1 MPTGDLFQQHAHGFL
16 ADYLEFYPTLG
27 AGLGLHLYDGRAGEY
42 SPAAIDAFLR
52 SLGAWSRRFADLPPE
67 ARVGQAA
74 LDAALIEQAIAR
86 ERFQWEVLREHERSP
101 IAWSG
106 ALDLTTYLKRNYAPF
121 PERLRALVSHL
132 EEIPRVL
139 DEMRGH
145 LREPLPSPIVETAQ
159 DVFEGHLSFYSA
171 DLPQAVEA
179 QTADAQDEPALRGRF
194 ESALAAAVEALTDTC
209 AFLREAQARANGRFA
224 IGEAAF
230 REMLRTG
237 EMVDLSLARLLTLGE
252 AELSR
257 LTEDL
262 KATAARIDPGA
273 TPREVMARL
282 SHDHPAEEALIPE
295 TRALLEGLR
304 RFLIEH
310 DIVSLPGDVRPIV
323 EETPRFNRWAFAM
336 MDTAGAFEE
345 AATESYYYVTPPD
358 PLWPAER
365 RQEWLTKFDYATL
378 KAVSIHE
385 AYPGHFVHFMHVR
398 RAPSMAAKVL
408 TSYSFTEG
416 WAHYAEEMMLEA
428 GVDPTPQFR
437 LAYLAEALVR
447 QVRYLVAIRM
457 HAEDLSLDAA
467 ARMFE
472 QYAYME
478 PLTAR
483 KEAVR
488 GTFDPGYLNYTLGK
502 FMVRRLRDDYRAER
516 GGAFSLREFHDRLI
530 GLGAPP
536 VPLARRALLER
547 DSAAAL

>member
-1 MPTGDLFQQHAHGFL
+1 MTPGELFQQHAHAFL

-27 AGLGLHLYDGRAGEY
+27 AGLGLHVYDGRAGEY

-52 SLGAWSRRFADLPPE
+52 TLGAWSRRFAALPPE
-67 ARVGQAA
+67 ARTGQAA

-86 ERFQWEVLREHERSP
+86 ERFEWEVLREHERSP
-101 IAWSG
+101 IAWSD

-139 DEMRGH
+139 DEMRSH

-159 DVFEGHLSFYSA
+159 EVFEGHLSFYSA
-171 DLPQAVEA
+171 DLPQAVGTPGEA
-179 QTADAQDEPALRGRF
+179 MLRGRF
-194 ESALAAAVEALTDTC
+194 ELALAAAAEALKDVC
-209 AFLREAQARANGRFA
+209 AFLQETLPRASDRYA
-224 IGEAAF
+224 IGESAF
-230 REMLRTG
+230 RAMLYTG
-237 EMVDLSLARLLTLGE
+237 EMVDLPLARLLTLGE

-304 RFLIEH
+304 QFLIEH
-310 DIVSLPGDVRPIV
+310 DIVSLPGDVRPLV

-336 MDTAGAFEE
+336 MDTAGPFESV
-345 AATESYYYVTPPD
+345 ATESYYYVTPPD
-358 PLWPAER
+358 PQWPATR

-378 KAVSIHE
+378 KDVSIHE

-408 TSYSFTEG
+408 TSYSFVEG
-416 WAHYAEEMMLEA
+416 WAHYVEEMMLEA

-467 ARMFE
+467 TRMFE

-516 GGAFSLREFHDRLI
+516 GGSWSPREFHDRLI

-536 VPLARRALLER
+536 VPLARKALLQH
-547 DSAAAL
+547 DSGTVL